1 MVLLLKIIKQYIIIV
16 KKTGNLH
23 VKVYDTY
30 DFNPNE
36 DNPLVVAGRNKMLK
50 EELKPFFTIH
60 DIIIPK
66 EKLKELWKQIKTNLI
81 RTQRLY

>member
-30 DFNPNE
+30 DFNPQE
-36 DNPLVVAGRNKMLK
+36 DNPFVVAGKNKMLDG
-50 EELKPFFTIH
+50 ELKPFSQSMI
-60 DIIIPK
+60 
-66 EKLKELWKQIKTNLI
+66 
-81 RTQRLY
+81 